1 MSTPISDA
9 GREDE
14 KLSNARDRVGLMPIT
29 PV

>member
-1 MSTPISDA
+1 MSIPISDA

-14 KLSNARDRVGLMPIT
+14 KLSNAWNRAGLMPIT

>member
-14 KLSNARDRVGLMPIT
+14 KLSNAQDRAGLIPVT